1 MPSSVWSGSISFGLV
16 TVPVKLT
23 TATRSRD
30 VSFNQLEEGTG
41 SRIRYK
47 RVSEQTGEEVPY
59 EKIVKGYEI
68 RKGNYVIVENDELK
82 AFAPTATH
90 TIEIEDFVDLVEID
104 PIYFESPYY
113 VIPDKNAAKPYRLLV
128 EAMTSLQKVAIGRI
142 VIRSK
147 EHLVAIRPVDG
158 VLCVETMRYA
168 DEVVAVDSLEG
179 VPGEDVAVNDR
190 ELQMARQLIEA
201 LSGEFEPEKYHDEY
215 REQLLDLIERKAA
228 GEDIVAQ
235 PATEQPA
242 KVLDLMAALEASLAK
257 AGGAATGEGDG
268 TDAEPVPAKR
278 APAKK
283 KAVGAKKATPTKKAA
298 GAKKTGS
305 RRSA

>member
-1 MPSSVWSGSISFGLV
+1 MPSAVWSGSISFGLV
-16 TVPVKLT
+16 SVPIKLT

-41 SRIRYK
+41 ARIRYK

-59 EKIVKGYEI
+59 DKIVKGYEVQ
-68 RKGNYVIVENDELK
+68 KGRYVVVEADELK
-82 AFAPTATH
+82 AFAPAATRM
-90 TIEIEDFVDLVEID
+90 IEIEDFVDLADID
-104 PIYFESPYY
+104 PVYFESPYY
-113 VIPDKNAAKPYRLLV
+113 VIPEKNATKPYRLLV

-168 DEVVAVDSLEG
+168 DEVVPVEDLEG
-179 VPGEDVAVNDR
+179 VPGEDVEVNDR

-215 REQLLDLIERKAA
+215 REQLMDLIERKAA
-228 GEDIVAQ
+228 GEEIVAE
-235 PATEQPA
+235 PATEAPA

-257 AGGAATGEGDG
+257 AGGDTAEAA
-268 TDAEPVPAKR
+268 PARGSTKR
-278 APAKK
+278 APA
-283 KAVGAKKATPTKKAA
+283 KKAA
-298 GAKKTGS
+298 GAKKTTASKSAAKATGAKKSSRS

>member
-1 MPSSVWSGSISFGLV
+1 
-16 TVPVKLT
+16 
-23 TATRSRD
+23 
-30 VSFNQLEEGTG
+30 
-41 SRIRYK
+41 
-47 RVSEQTGEEVPY
+47 VSEQTGEEVPY
-59 EKIVKGYEI
+59 DKIVKGYEVQ
-68 RKGNYVIVENDELK
+68 KGRYVVVEADELK
-82 AFAPTATH
+82 AFAPAATRM
-90 TIEIEDFVDLVEID
+90 IEIEDFVDLADID
-104 PIYFESPYY
+104 PVYFESPYY
-113 VIPDKNAAKPYRLLV
+113 VIPEKNATKPYRLLV

-168 DEVVAVDSLEG
+168 DEVVPVEDLEG
-179 VPGEDVAVNDR
+179 VPGEDVEVNDR

-215 REQLLDLIERKAA
+215 REQLMDLIERKAA
-228 GEDIVAQ
+228 GEEIVAE
-235 PATEQPA
+235 PAAEAPA

-257 AGGAATGEGDG
+257 AGGDTEAEAA
-268 TDAEPVPAKR
+268 PARASTKR

-283 KAVGAKKATPTKKAA
+283 VA
-298 GAKKTGS
+298 GAKKTTASKSTAKATGAKKSRS

>member
-1 MPSSVWSGSISFGLV
+1 VWSGSISFGLV
-16 TVPVKLT
+16 SVPIKLT

-41 SRIRYK
+41 ARIRYK

-59 EKIVKGYEI
+59 DKIVKGYEVQ
-68 RKGNYVIVENDELK
+68 KGRYVVVEADELK
-82 AFAPTATH
+82 AFAPAATRM
-90 TIEIEDFVDLVEID
+90 IEIEDFVDLADID
-104 PIYFESPYY
+104 PVYFESPYY
-113 VIPDKNAAKPYRLLV
+113 VIPEKNATKPYRLLV

-168 DEVVAVDSLEG
+168 DEVVPVEDLEG
-179 VPGEDVAVNDR
+179 VPGEDVEVNER

-215 REQLLDLIERKAA
+215 REQLMDLIERKAA
-228 GEDIVAQ
+228 GEEIVAE
-235 PATEQPA
+235 PAAEAPA

-257 AGGAATGEGDG
+257 AGGDSE
-268 TDAEPVPAKR
+268 AEPAPARGSTKR
-278 APAKK
+278 APA
-283 KAVGAKKATPTKKAA
+283 KKAA
-298 GAKKTGS
+298 GAKKTTASKSTAKATGAKKSRS